1 MRPYSSVMGESNH
14 ATVGC
19 AFASD
24 DEIVAAMRRLTEDG
38 IVSGWRVGAIDDERA
53 SRVARAAGAGAVA
66 DLDPLDPLSGMPGVA
81 SGSAAS
87 EGVNRGAV
95 LGGFVGACAGL
106 AAGPSSIGAL
116 MPVDPPLRTLA
127 SALLFFA
134 VGVAAGGV
142 LGGAFGKR
150 PSTHAGF
157 QLIDAMEAGSVAAVG
172 AIDASRIDEAKR
184 FLDESGA
191 TEIVVIPR

>member
-1 MRPYSSVMGESNH
+1 MRPYSSVMGDPNH
-14 ATVGC
+14 ATLGC
-19 AFASD
+19 AFESD
-24 DEIVAAMRRLTEDG
+24 DAMVAAMRRLTDDG
-38 IVSGWRVGAIDDERA
+38 IVSDWRVGATDVDRA
-53 SRVARAAGAGAVA
+53 SRVARAAGAVA
-66 DLDPLDPLSGMPGVA
+66 DLDPLDPFCGMPGVA
-81 SGSAAS
+81 SGSDAS

-95 LGGFVGACAGL
+95 LGGVVGALAGL
-106 AAGPSSIGAL
+106 AAGPTSVGAL
-116 MPVDPPLRTLA
+116 MPVDPQLRMLA

-172 AIDASRIDEAKR
+172 AVDAARVEDAKR
-184 FLDESGA
+184 LLDEGGA
-191 TEIVVIPR
+191 AEIVVVPR

>member
-1 MRPYSSVMGESNH
+1 MKTYSSVMGESNH

-24 DEIVAAMRRLTEDG
+24 DAIVEAMRRLSEGG
-38 IVSGWRVGAIDDERA
+38 IVSGWRVGATDRERA
-53 SRVARAAGAGAVA
+53 SRVARAVGAVD
-66 DLDPLDPLSGMPGVA
+66 DLDPLDPFSGLPGVA
-81 SGSAAS
+81 SGADAT

-95 LGGFVGACAGL
+95 LGGLIGALAGL
-106 AAGPSSIGAL
+106 GAGTTSIGAL
-116 MPVDPPLRTLA
+116 MPVDPQLRTLA
-127 SALLFFA
+127 CALLFFA

-142 LGGAFGKR
+142 MGGAFGKR

-172 AIDASRIDEAKR
+172 AIDATRIDEAKR
-184 FLDESGA
+184 LLDEGGA
-191 TEIVVIPR
+191 AEIVVVPH

>member
-24 DEIVAAMRRLTEDG
+24 DAIVVAMRRLADDG
-38 IVSGWRVGAIDDERA
+38 IVSGWRVGATDNERA
-53 SRVARAAGAGAVA
+53 SRVARAAGDAVA
-66 DLDPLDPLSGMPGVA
+66 DLDPLDPLSGLPGVA
-81 SGSAAS
+81 SGAAAS

-95 LGGFVGACAGL
+95 LGGFVGAFAGL

-116 MPVDPPLRTLA
+116 MPVDPQLRTLA

-172 AIDASRIDEAKR
+172 TIDVSRIDEAKR
-184 FLDESGA
+184 LLDESGA
-191 TEIVVIPR
+191 TEIVVVPR

>member
-24 DEIVAAMRRLTEDG
+24 DAIVSAMRRLADVG
-38 IVSGWRVGAIDDERA
+38 IVSEWRVGATDNDRA
-53 SRVARAAGAGAVA
+53 SRVARAAGAVA
-66 DLDPLDPLSGMPGVA
+66 DLDPLDPLSGLPGVA

-87 EGVNRGAV
+87 DGVNRGAV
-95 LGGFVGACAGL
+95 LGGFVGALGGL
-106 AAGPSSIGAL
+106 AAAQTSIGAL
-116 MPVDPPLRTLA
+116 MPVDPQLRTLA

-172 AIDASRIDEAKR
+172 AIDSSRIDEAKR
-184 FLDESGA
+184 LLGESGA
-191 TEIVVIPR
+191 TEIVVVPR

>member
-1 MRPYSSVMGESNH
+1 MKTYSSVMTEPNH

-19 AFASD
+19 AFSSD
-24 DEIVAAMRRLTEDG
+24 DAIVAAMRKLSDDG
-38 IVSGWRVGAIDDERA
+38 IVAGWRVGAVDKDRA
-53 SRVARAAGAGAVA
+53 ARIALAAGASD
-66 DLDPLDPLSGMPGVA
+66 DLDPLDPFSGVPGVA
-81 SGSAAS
+81 SGADAS

-95 LGGFVGACAGL
+95 LGGVVGALAGV
-106 AAGPSSIGAL
+106 AAGPTSIGAL

-127 SALLFFA
+127 ASLLFFA

-157 QLIDAMEAGSVAAVG
+157 QLIDAMEAGNVAAIG
-172 AIDASRIDEAKR
+172 SIETARIDEAKR
-184 FLDESGA
+184 VLDDGGA
-191 TEIVVIPR
+191 AEIVVIAH

>member
-1 MRPYSSVMGESNH
+1 MAEQNH

-24 DEIVAAMRRLTEDG
+24 DAIVAAMRKLSGDG
-38 IVSGWRVGAIDDERA
+38 MVSAWRVGAVDKERA
-53 SRVARAAGAGAVA
+53 ARIALAAGAEN
-66 DLDPLDPLSGMPGVA
+66 DLDPLDPFAGVPGVA
-81 SGSAAS
+81 SGPDAS
-87 EGVNRGAV
+87 DGVNRGAV
-95 LGGFVGACAGL
+95 IGGVAGALAGL
-106 AAGPSSIGAL
+106 AAGPTSIGAL

-127 SALLFFA
+127 ASLLFFA

-172 AIDASRIDEAKR
+172 SIEPARIDDVRRVLGEG
-184 FLDESGA
+184 GA
-191 TEIVVIPR
+191 AEIVVISH